1 MKRDSVNEF
10 ESMKQPNYWRL
21 RKNEKTGF
29 HDEILF
35 LHIYY
40 NRLTKFITFSC
51 YSFRVKTKKG

>member
-1 MKRDSVNEF
+1 
-10 ESMKQPNYWRL
+10 MKQPNYWRL